1 LARPEHGNS
10 GQCREQNYDLK
21 VAYVVEVDLTPRIKG
36 ILKEQREMVKHLD
49 QVNENVTFAEHTDD
63 FFDDPDKPIMAAHA
77 YLGAQAV
84 RKELDED
91 ADYYPL

>member
-36 ILKEQREMVKHLD
+36 ILKEQREMVKH
-49 QVNENVTFAEHTDD
+49 VTFAEHTDD